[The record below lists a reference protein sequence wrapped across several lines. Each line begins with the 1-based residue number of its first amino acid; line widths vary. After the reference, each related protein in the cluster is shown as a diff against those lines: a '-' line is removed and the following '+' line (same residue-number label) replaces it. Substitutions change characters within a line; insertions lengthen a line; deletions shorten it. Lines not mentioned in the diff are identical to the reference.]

1 MISYPERWEFIM
13 STVTVSEKGQVVI
26 PAVIRRKLGIQ
37 PGCQLDFV
45 LEGNSI
51 RVELKRAIQT
61 TRPEDGFGMLVCHKP
76 GDRHLEEFDVAAAM
90 RKSAE

>member
-1 MISYPERWEFIM
+1 M

-51 RVELKRAIQT
+51 RVELKRAILN
-61 TRPEDGFGMLVCHKP
+61 RPGKRGGSTL
-76 GDRHLEEFDVAAAM
+76 
-90 RKSAE
+90 